1 MGLFQC
7 FFLPFEILVQ
17 ICKKLFD
24 YLALEE
30 TGFCIWK
37 CCDTLYVCQI
47 KKRKEKKRNK
57 TVSITINTTRNGL

>member
-37 CCDTLYVCQI
+37 CCDTCA
-47 KKRKEKKRNK
+47 K
-57 TVSITINTTRNGL
+57 